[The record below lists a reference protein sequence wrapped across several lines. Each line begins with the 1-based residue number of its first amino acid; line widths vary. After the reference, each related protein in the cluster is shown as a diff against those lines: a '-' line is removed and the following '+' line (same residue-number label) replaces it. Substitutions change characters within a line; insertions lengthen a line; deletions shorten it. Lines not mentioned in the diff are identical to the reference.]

1 MQTGSTLAQDGHG
14 RALWA
19 RAGQSALLPA
29 LLALLAGGFVQGLTY
44 LNHDVAWVLN
54 SSERL
59 LEGGTFGRE
68 IVAANPP
75 LIWWLNAPVAGLAGL
90 LGSDPVATFRVVVLG
105 LLALS
110 LAAFNRALPA
120 SLNQLHRAVLL
131 TGLALLLTLGAGRDF
146 GQREH
151 LAVALCLPW
160 LMLMAARAE
169 GRQVPRLTAVLAG
182 LAAGVGL
189 CFKPHF
195 LAVPVFVGLYAMVR
209 QRSLRPVLRIESLVI
224 VLTGVAYVGATWVFA
239 RPYLAEVVPL
249 ISQVYWGFSHSIA
262 QVVLVQI
269 SPTVLCLVAL
279 PVALGRGRTAEAM
292 VMALAA
298 AGFLVAAL
306 AQAKG
311 YSYHF
316 YPVTALALLS
326 LALTTLAPVATWHR
340 MVAVGALVL
349 GLALPALQNT
359 LALRHR
365 MAGGAYG
372 IDTGCLVGMVQ
383 QHVPEGGGFMAF
395 STHPYPGFPVAN
407 YSHRRWVAATNSRL
421 YLPAIVRLRAQGT
434 ATPEAARVLALAEQ
448 AERAAAL
455 KDMAHRPALVLIDAR
470 EHRHAIGTLPMD
482 FEAFY
487 TEDPAFA
494 RIWSGYQEI
503 NSCVPGIRAFKLT
516 EGT

>member
-1 MQTGSTLAQDGHG
+1 M
-14 RALWA
+14 A

-29 LLALLAGGFVQGLTY
+29 LLALLVGGLVQAQTY

-59 LEGGTFGRE
+59 LDGGTFGRE

-75 LIWWLNAPVAGLAGL
+75 LIWWLNAPVAGLARL
-90 LGSDPVATFRVVVLG
+90 LGTEPVETFRAVVLV

-110 LAAFNRALPA
+110 LGAFNRALPA
-120 SLNQLHRAVLL
+120 SLSPARRAALL
-131 TGLALLLTLGAGRDF
+131 TGLALVLTLGAGRDF

-169 GRQVPRLTAVLAG
+169 ARTVSPLAAMLAG
-182 LAAGVGL
+182 LAAGVGI

-195 LAVPVFVGLYAMVR
+195 LAVPVLVGLYAMAR
-209 QRSLRPVLRIESLVI
+209 RRSLRPVLTLENLLI
-224 VLTGVAYVGATWVFA
+224 VLTGVAYVAATWLFA

-249 ISQVYWGFSHSIA
+249 ISQVYWGFSHSML
-262 QVVLVQI
+262 QVVLSQ
-269 SPTVLCLVAL
+269 PLPLALCVVAL
-279 PVALGRGRTAEAM
+279 AAALGRGRPAAAM
-292 VMALAA
+292 VIALAA

-326 LALTTLAPVATWHR
+326 LALSALHHAPARLVAG
-340 MVAVGALVL
+340 GALAL
-349 GLALPALQNT
+349 GLALLAVQSTVALSY
-359 LALRHR
+359 R

-372 IDTGCLVGMVQ
+372 TATACLVGMVQ
-383 QHVPEGGGFMAF
+383 QNLPEGGGFMAF

-421 YLPAIVRLRAQGT
+421 YLPAIVRLRAQGDL
-434 ATPEAARVLALAEQ
+434 TPEAARVLALAEQ

-455 KDMAHRPALVLIDAR
+455 KDMGQNPALVLIDAR
-470 EHRHAIGTLPMD
+470 EGRHAIGTLPMD

-494 RIWSGYQEI
+494 QVWSGYQEI

-516 EGT
+516 EGA

>member
-1 MQTGSTLAQDGHG
+1 MLAQDGQNRSRWV
-14 RALWA
+14 RA
-19 RAGQSALLPA
+19 RQSALLPA
-29 LLALLAGGFVQGLTY
+29 LVALLLGGLLQEQTY

-59 LEGGTFGRE
+59 LKGGTFGRE

-75 LIWWLNAPVAGLAGL
+75 LIWWLNAPVAWLARL
-90 LGSDPVATFRVVVLG
+90 LGTEPVTTFRAVVLG

-110 LAAFNRALPA
+110 LATFNCALPI
-120 SLNQLHRAVLL
+120 SLSRPRHAMLL
-131 TGLALLLTLGAGRDF
+131 TGLALVLTFGAGRDF

-151 LAVALCLPW
+151 LAVALNLPW

-169 GRQVPRLTAVLAG
+169 GSAVSPLAAVLAG
-182 LAAGVGL
+182 LAAGLGI

-195 LAVPVFVGLYAMVR
+195 LVVPVLVGLYAVAR
-209 QRSLRPVLRIESLVI
+209 QRSLRPMLSLENLTI
-224 VLTGVAYVGATWVFA
+224 VLTGVAYVAATWFFA

-249 ISQVYWGFSHSIA
+249 ISQVYWGFSHPVY
-262 QVVLVQI
+262 QVVLSQ
-269 SPTVLCLVAL
+269 PLPLVLCAVTLATAL
-279 PVALGRGRTAEAM
+279 RRWRSAAPM
-292 VMALAA
+292 VIALAA
-298 AGFLVAAL
+298 TGFLVAAL

-316 YPVTALALLS
+316 YPVTGLALLS
-326 LALTTLAPVATWHR
+326 LALSALHHTRTLLVVGSVLTLGLTLLTIQSTVALGHR
-340 MVAVGALVL
+340 MT
-349 GLALPALQNT
+349 N
-359 LALRHR
+359 
-365 MAGGAYG
+365 GAYG
-372 IDTGCLVGMVQ
+372 TATACLVSMVQ
-383 QHVPEGGGFMAF
+383 NQVPEGGAFMAF

-421 YLPAIVRLRAQGT
+421 YLPAIVRLRAQEVL
-434 ATPEAARVLALAEQ
+434 APEAAKVLALAEQ

-455 KDMAHRPALVLIDAR
+455 KDMFHRPALVLIDAR

-482 FEAFY
+482 YEAFY

-516 EGT
+516 EEA